1 MNWINRTIAL
11 CMIAGSVTLLPYTE
25 KFPGSAADFPQLV
38 LVVIIVLSVLMFA
51 RSLVPS
57 LVSINAGEGDG
68 NFSRIAHPVSTFA
81 ATAAAVFAMRYIGFY
96 PAIAGLGVLLI
107 GILGAKKPAMFIG
120 AYAGLL
126 VFVFLVFQLLLN
138 VPLDS
143 TRLWGG

>member
-1 MNWINRTIAL
+1 MTGAAL
-11 CMIAGSVTLLPYTE
+11 TLLPYTK
-25 KFPGSAADFPQLV
+25 KFPGSAADFPQLL
-38 LVVIIVLSVLMFA
+38 LVVIIALSVLMFL

-57 LVSINAGEGDG
+57 MISSNLGEGDRD
-68 NFSRIAHPVSTFA
+68 FTRIVHPVSTFA

-96 PAIAGLGVLLI
+96 PAIAGLGVILI

-120 AYAGLL
+120 AYAGLM